1 MWIKGYRAWGRIFED
16 ESAIDTSENPD
27 PTPISPEARL
37 LDRQNRILK
46 WARSQK
52 GSDGNPAVP
61 YKWGGQNPKSSQDPA
76 ISGGGTPGFDCSGFV
91 RWLLKSTGQFNKADG
106 TVDNTLYS
114 SFPGHAPGQE
124 KKVQS
129 VQRGDLRIGD
139 LVFFKSD
146 PGFNGA
152 GHVGVV
158 SRVDGSDFDM
168 IHASSKKGITE
179 DTNVQSKGWWGPIR
193 GYGRWTNPNEKI

>member
-16 ESAIDTSENPD
+16 ESAMDPVEGSD
-27 PTPISPEARL
+27 PTPISPEAKL
-37 LDRQNRILK
+37 LDRQNQVLK

-52 GSDGNPAVP
+52 GVP
-61 YKWGGQNPKSSQDPA
+61 YKWGGQSPRASQDPV
-76 ISGGGTPGFDCSGFV
+76 ISGSGTGGFDCSGFV

-106 TVDNTLYS
+106 TLDTTAYN

-129 VQRGDLRIGD
+129 IARADLRVGD

-146 PGFNGA
+146 PKFNGA

-158 SRVDGSDFDM
+158 SRVDSSDFDM
-168 IHASSKKGITE
+168 IHASSKRGITE
-179 DTNVQSKGWWGPIR
+179 DTGVQSKGWWGPIR
-193 GYGRWTNPNEKI
+193 GYGRWKNPNEKA